1 MSAEELVRTFCDTV
15 VNDRRLDLIDEIFAT
30 DCCLHHNMAALRVGS
45 REELKQLVV
54 RLCSALPRLH
64 VTLDRLVVNRGQ
76 EVDAIWRIQTDGYG
90 ESAST
95 GEIIGATVFLI
106 EDGRI
111 RRAWADW
118 RGSSAAA

>member
-30 DCCLHHNMAALRVGS
+30 YCCLHHNMAALRADS

-54 RLCSALPRLH
+54 RLCSHLPRLH

-90 ESAST
+90 ESSSS
-95 GEIIGATVFLI
+95 GEIMGATVFLI

-111 RRAWADW
+111 RGVWADW
-118 RGSSAAA
+118 RGVSSAA